1 MGSSAIGELQVDS
14 SAGDAASEHDG
25 VVRTQDL
32 SISFGPQLGADDRRV
47 LSGVTIDLPRGG
59 ILGIVGASGS
69 GKSSLGR
76 VLSGRSMLREKE
88 LDWPWISG
96 GDASVAGIN
105 LRKPT
110 RDDRRRLTVEVGYL
124 APESGDRLRNDLTVA
139 ENIADPVLRRDREFD
154 RRALGR
160 AAAMLIDAVDLEL
173 GILNRFPFELSRGQ
187 RQRVAFAQ
195 ALIVEPKVLIVDE
208 PTQGVDIFAQPAIMS
223 LLERLNRVRQM
234 SIVVISNELGTVERL
249 TDEVLVCHR
258 GFVIAQGNI
267 DAVLCNAT
275 DPYLIKMREAR
286 EFARTPVPGSLPA
299 EMNAAVDRVVGGLF
313 PDPEAEAE
321 AARAEAEAE
330 ARRRLLENRPEFA
343 RFQSQGAAAED
354 ADTDDLDATDG
365 VDVDV
370 EDADTEDVH
379 ADDVDDGTETDVAV
393 EDNTEAATKAAEE
406 EK

>member
-1 MGSSAIGELQVDS
+1 MASSAIDELPAES
-14 SAGDAASEHDG
+14 SAADVTSENDG
-25 VVRTQDL
+25 VVRTHDL

-47 LSGVTIDLPRGG
+47 LSGVTIDLPQGG

-76 VLSGRSMLREKE
+76 VLSGRSMLREKV

-267 DAVLCNAT
+267 DGVLREAT

-313 PDPEAEAE
+313 PDPEAEAV

-330 ARRRLLENRPEFA
+330 AKRRLLENRPEFA

-354 ADTDDLDATDG
+354 
-365 VDVDV
+365 VD
-370 EDADTEDVH
+370 
-379 ADDVDDGTETDVAV
+379 ADDVVVEDRAGTDVAV
-393 EDNTEAATKAAEE
+393 GDNSGAATKAAEE